1 MFMKKLY
8 VFMTALLALFAINA
22 NADRILY
29 SENYEAGGVPA
40 TWTINGN
47 ASKTY
52 ATIVGDQEGKYLSFY
67 NSDNGRSAHCLWGES
82 IFDAVKEGL
91 AEYTVSVDFSFQ
103 AFGNNQFNGEFAIF
117 SGENCPKTNGAGSG
131 SNWSDFPTVTP
142 NCLFAITQQ
151 SNTDAAKGDTDH
163 THWYI
168 NGEQDNF
175 ITPEASKWYTLVLT
189 VNTATREVGYS
200 LDDFDGTFHKAGSKV
215 LAEDANVYA
224 SGLYVM
230 NARYNS
236 TTNVDNIMVS
246 VPGDFA
252 NVPVIALT
260 GLNKAERT
268 YTISFMKGETLHVT
282 NTDGNQKTAAY
293 DDCEGKYVISTTKS
307 GTISAY
313 TTAGTK
319 TSETATMDVVCEPIV
334 LPVPTYAI
342 VAADEGYAKTYSFS
356 VDNSTVEMQPV
367 IYIDIKFE
375 GEDGTILESK
385 NNVKVATFSVPT
397 KGKLTVTT
405 KDLNGY
411 YDNGSATILN
421 DIEYTIKHDIDFQHM
436 TGEQLIA
443 KEFEKMGDLNSTTM
457 SGENNWTGRMH
468 MWFSIATGEK
478 DTDGN
483 DITNNYPAF
492 GWVEGANDYEKVLEG
507 ATQADGTFK
516 VNGYTFASL
525 ETAEPVTRYRY
536 LQSKLTKET
545 AHSLFAPLY
554 VWYGITGIDKTSGWN
569 IDGDNYTPK
578 TDEAGHLAGTTNVKL
593 YPGIGLVHSG
603 ILGDDEL
610 YDPANKGYGNIII
623 TNVSMGVDGLT
634 ENDLIVVSK
643 IDNYGGGSVRP
654 VFDAGTSIADAKA
667 QYKAMHLG
675 AINSTC
681 KGNETFQLANTN
693 TALNRVLVL
702 SPKNASG
709 IDELNYNKIV
719 SDHNAP
725 IYNLNGVKM
734 NPNALTK
741 GIYVKQGKKFVVK

>member
-8 VFMTALLALFAINA
+8 VLMTALLALFAVNA
-22 NADRILY
+22 NAERILY

-52 ATIVGDQEGKYLSFY
+52 AAIAGDEEGKYLSFY

-117 SGENCPKTNGAGSG
+117 SGENCPKSNGNAGG
-131 SNWSDFPTVTP
+131 NWSDFPTVTP

-175 ITPEASKWYTLVLT
+175 ITPEAGKWYTLVLT

-224 SGLYVM
+224 SGLYLM
-230 NARYNS
+230 NARYYS
-236 TTNVDNIMVS
+236 TTNVDNIVVS
-246 VPGDFA
+246 VPGDYA
-252 NVPVIALT
+252 NTPVIALT

-282 NTDGNQKTAAY
+282 NTDGSQETAAY
-293 DDCEGKYVISTTKS
+293 DDCEGKYVISTTTS

-313 TTAGTK
+313 TTAGAM
-319 TSETATMDVVCEPIV
+319 TSETATMEVVCEPIV
-334 LPVPTYAI
+334 LPVPTYGI
-342 VAADEGYAKTYSFS
+342 IAADEGYAKTYQFS

-375 GEDGTILESK
+375 GEGGTVIESK
-385 NNVKVATFSVPT
+385 NNIKVATIAVPS

-411 YDNGSATILN
+411 YENGTATILN
-421 DIEYTIKHDIDFQHM
+421 DIEYTIKQDIDIQHI
-436 TGEQLIA
+436 TPEELTA
-443 KEFEKMGDLNSTTM
+443 KGFEKMDDLNHAYT
-457 SGENNWTGRMH
+457 SGENNWTARLRMY
-468 MWFSIATGEK
+468 FSIFSGEK
-478 DTDGN
+478 DVEGN
-483 DITNNYPAF
+483 DIKINYPVYGF
-492 GWVEGANDYEKVLEG
+492 TKTGRWGTKEEPDQPMTDEKYAEI
-507 ATQADGTFK
+507 
-516 VNGYTFASL
+516 VNGNKNTNMAV
-525 ETAEPVTRYRY
+525 AEPIQRYRY
-536 LQSKLTKET
+536 LQSKLNETT
-545 AHSLFAPLY
+545 AHELFAPLY
-554 VWYGITGIDKTSGWN
+554 VWYGTTGVDKSYYEE
-569 IDGDNYTPK
+569 DGVTPK
-578 TDEAGHLAGTTNVKL
+578 VDPAGNLGGTTNLQVKV
-593 YPGIGLVHSG
+593 GIGIVFSG
-603 ILGDDEL
+603 QVNDAENYNPNSISYSPILI
-610 YDPANKGYGNIII
+610 N
-623 TNVSMGVDGLT
+623 TTTMGVDGLT
-634 ENDLIVVSK
+634 DDDMIVVTQ
-643 IDNYGGGSVRP
+643 ITDYGTTTIHPEFP
-654 VFDAGTSIADAKA
+654 VGTDPTTAKTE
-667 QYKAMHLG
+667 YLKKHIG
-675 AINSTC
+675 NNTSTC
-681 KGNETFQLANTN
+681 KGTETFDLHRVDA
-693 TALNRVLVL
+693 ALSRVLVL
-702 SPKNASG
+702 SPKNATG
-709 IDELNYNKIV
+709 IETINYNKVV

-725 IYNLNGVKM
+725 IYNLNGVQV
-734 NPNALTK
+734 NPNALQK
-741 GIYVKQGKKFVVK
+741 GIYIKQGKKFIVR